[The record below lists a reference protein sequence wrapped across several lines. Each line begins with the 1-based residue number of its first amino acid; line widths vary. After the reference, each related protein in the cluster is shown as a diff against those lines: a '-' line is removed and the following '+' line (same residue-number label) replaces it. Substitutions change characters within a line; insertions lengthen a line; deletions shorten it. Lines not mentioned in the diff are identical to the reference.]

1 MKSGLLFA
9 FYLPELQGSF
19 SAYHLRKSF
28 WKATSRLVGTDGDTA
43 QLVEGAAPVIS
54 DDRLTH

>member
-9 FYLPELQGSF
+9 FYLPELQGPV
-19 SAYHLRKSF
+19 SAYPLRKSF
-28 WKATSRLVGTDGDTA
+28 WKATSRLVGTEGDTA
-43 QLVEGAAPVIS
+43 QLVEGAASVKS